1 MTKESEDNT
10 QKELHAL
17 YQHIE
22 QEKPS
27 KALDNAILELAASKA
42 KPRVKSQSF
51 WRKHR
56 WPLSSAASVLLVVTL
71 FVINPQMQTGNLS
84 DEAMPALMTAPQDHN
99 APAVMRMA
107 TPEQESE
114 SMSVRENTRAD
125 EKPPIK
131 LQSSDF
137 NGAKNLQIVRA
148 DAEALSAEFEE
159 VEKMLILEEFAQA
172 EQALQRIEREY
183 ETILQS
189 NEALKKHYNEL
200 KKQLNGA
207 MKDNTAN

>member
-22 QEKPS
+22 QEQPS
-27 KALDNAILELAASKA
+27 KALDNAILQLAASNA

-84 DEAMPALMTAPQDHN
+84 DEAMPALMSTSEEHN
-99 APAVMRMA
+99 APAMMRMA
-107 TPEQESE
+107 TPEIESD
-114 SMSVRENTRAD
+114 SISAQENTSAD
-125 EKPPIK
+125 EKPQIK

-137 NGAKNLQIVRA
+137 NGAKNLKNLATDVGALI
-148 DAEALSAEFEE
+148 AELDEI
-159 VEKMLILEEFAQA
+159 EKMLNLEEVAQA
-172 EQALQRIEREY
+172 EQALQRVESEY
-183 ETILQS
+183 ETLLQP
-189 NEALKKHYNEL
+189 NEALQNRFNQL
-200 KKQLNGA
+200 QKQL
-207 MKDNTAN
+207 DDLRE

>member
-1 MTKESEDNT
+1 MTKEAEDNT

-22 QEKPS
+22 QEQPS
-27 KALDNAILELAASKA
+27 KALDNAILELAASHA

-84 DEAMPALMTAPQDHN
+84 DEAMPALMSTPQEHN

-107 TPEQESE
+107 TPEQESGKISAQE
-114 SMSVRENTRAD
+114 STRAD
-125 EKPPIK
+125 ETAQIK

-137 NGAKNLQIVRA
+137 NGANKLKNVGT
-148 DAEALSAEFEE
+148 DTKALIAEFDEI
-159 VEKMLILEEFAQA
+159 EKMLTLEEFAQA
-172 EQALQRIEREY
+172 EQALQQIESEY
-183 ETILQS
+183 GTQLQS
-189 NEALKKHYNEL
+189 NEALQNRFNKL
-200 KKQLNGA
+200 QKQL
-207 MKDNTAN
+207 DDPRE

>member
-22 QEKPS
+22 QERPS
-27 KALDNAILELAASKA
+27 KVLDNAILELAASNA

-84 DEAMPALMTAPQDHN
+84 DEAMPALMSTPEDHN
-99 APAVMRMA
+99 APAMMRMA
-107 TPEQESE
+107 TPEQESGNMSAQE
-114 SMSVRENTRAD
+114 STSAD
-125 EKPPIK
+125 EKPQIK

-137 NGAKNLQIVRA
+137 NGAKNLKNVGT
-148 DAEALSAEFEE
+148 DVGTLTAELDE
-159 VEKMLILEEFAQA
+159 VEKMLNLEEFAQA
-172 EQALQRIEREY
+172 EQALQRIENEY
-183 ETILQS
+183 ETLLQS
-189 NEALKKHYNEL
+189 NEALKNRFIEL
-200 KKQLNGA
+200 QKKL
-207 MKDNTAN
+207 DDPRE

>member
-22 QEKPS
+22 QERPS
-27 KALDNAILELAASKA
+27 KALDNAILELAASNA

-71 FVINPQMQTGNLS
+71 FVINPQMQTGDLS
-84 DEAMPALMTAPQDHN
+84 DEAMPALMSSPQDHN
-99 APAVMRMA
+99 APAMMRMA
-107 TPEQESE
+107 TPEQESG
-114 SMSVRENTRAD
+114 SMSVQKSTRAD
-125 EKPPIK
+125 ENPQIK
-131 LQSSDF
+131 LLSSDF
-137 NGAKNLQIVRA
+137 NGSQNLTNYGA
-148 DAEALSAEFEE
+148 DAEGLIAEFDE
-159 VEKMLILEEFAQA
+159 VAKMLTLKEFAQA
-172 EQALQRIEREY
+172 EQALQRIESEY

-189 NEALKKHYNEL
+189 NEPLQNRFNKLQE
-200 KKQLNGA
+200 QL
-207 MKDNTAN
+207 DEPRE

>member
-22 QEKPS
+22 QERPS
-27 KALDNAILELAASKA
+27 KALDNAILELAASNA

-84 DEAMPALMTAPQDHN
+84 DEAMPALMSTPEDHN
-99 APAVMRMA
+99 APAMMRMA
-107 TPEQESE
+107 TPEQESGN
-114 SMSVRENTRAD
+114 MSVQESTSAD
-125 EKPPIK
+125 EKPQIK

-137 NGAKNLQIVRA
+137 NGAKNLKNVGTDVGTLIA
-148 DAEALSAEFEE
+148 KLDE
-159 VEKMLILEEFAQA
+159 VEKMLNLKELAQA
-172 EQALQRIEREY
+172 EQALQRIENEY
-183 ETILQS
+183 ETLLQS
-189 NEALKKHYNEL
+189 NEALQNRFIELQKKLDDPRE
-200 KKQLNGA
+200 
-207 MKDNTAN
+207 

>member
-22 QEKPS
+22 QERPS
-27 KALDNAILELAASKA
+27 KALDNAILELAASNA

-84 DEAMPALMTAPQDHN
+84 DEAMPALMSTPEDHN
-99 APAVMRMA
+99 APAMMRMA
-107 TPEQESE
+107 TPEQESGNMSAQE
-114 SMSVRENTRAD
+114 STSAD
-125 EKPPIK
+125 EKPQIK

-137 NGAKNLQIVRA
+137 NGAKNLKNVGTDVGTLIA
-148 DAEALSAEFEE
+148 KLDE
-159 VEKMLILEEFAQA
+159 VEKMLNLKELAQA
-172 EQALQRIEREY
+172 EQALQRIENEY
-183 ETILQS
+183 ETLLQS
-189 NEALKKHYNEL
+189 NEALQNRFIELQKKLDDPRE
-200 KKQLNGA
+200 
-207 MKDNTAN
+207 

>member
-10 QKELHAL
+10 QKELQAL

-22 QEKPS
+22 QERPS
-27 KALDNAILELAASKA
+27 KVLDNAILELAASNA

-84 DEAMPALMTAPQDHN
+84 DEAMPALMSTPEDHN
-99 APAVMRMA
+99 APAMMRMA
-107 TPEQESE
+107 TPEQESGNMSAQE
-114 SMSVRENTRAD
+114 STSAD
-125 EKPPIK
+125 EKPQIK

-137 NGAKNLQIVRA
+137 NGAKNLKNVGT
-148 DAEALSAEFEE
+148 DVGTLTAELDE
-159 VEKMLILEEFAQA
+159 VEKMLNLEEFAQA
-172 EQALQRIEREY
+172 EQALQRIENEY
-183 ETILQS
+183 ETLLQS
-189 NEALKKHYNEL
+189 NEALKNRFIEL
-200 KKQLNGA
+200 QKKL
-207 MKDNTAN
+207 DDPRE

>member
-1 MTKESEDNT
+1 MTKEGEDRT

-22 QEKPS
+22 QEQPS
-27 KALDNAILELAASKA
+27 KALDNAILELAASNA

-84 DEAMPALMTAPQDHN
+84 DEAMPTLMSTPEDHQ
-99 APAVMRMA
+99 APAMMRMA
-107 TPEQESE
+107 TPEQESDNMSAEE
-114 SMSVRENTRAD
+114 STRAD
-125 EKPPIK
+125 ETLPVK

-137 NGAKNLQIVRA
+137 NGAKNLKNFGVN
-148 DAEALSAEFEE
+148 AEALIAKFDE
-159 VEKMLILEEFAQA
+159 VEKMLKLEEFAQA
-172 EQALQRIEREY
+172 EQALQQIESEY
-183 ETILQS
+183 ETLLQS
-189 NEALKKHYNEL
+189 NEALQNRFNKL
-200 KKQLNGA
+200 QKQL
-207 MKDNTAN
+207 DDPRE

>member
-10 QKELHAL
+10 QIELHAL

-22 QEKPS
+22 QERPS
-27 KALDNAILELAASKA
+27 KALDNAILELAASNA

-84 DEAMPALMTAPQDHN
+84 DEAMPALMSTPEDHN
-99 APAVMRMA
+99 APAMMRMA
-107 TPEQESE
+107 TPEQESGNMSAQE
-114 SMSVRENTRAD
+114 STSAD
-125 EKPPIK
+125 EKPQVK

-137 NGAKNLQIVRA
+137 NGAKNLKNVGT
-148 DAEALSAEFEE
+148 DVGTLTAELDE
-159 VEKMLILEEFAQA
+159 VEKMLNLEELAQA
-172 EQALQRIEREY
+172 EQALQRIENEY
-183 ETILQS
+183 ETLLQS
-189 NEALKKHYNEL
+189 NEALQNRFIELQKKLDDPRE
-200 KKQLNGA
+200 
-207 MKDNTAN
+207 

>member
-22 QEKPS
+22 QEQPS
-27 KALDNAILELAASKA
+27 KALDNAILQLATSNA

-51 WRKHR
+51 WRKYR

-84 DEAMPALMTAPQDHN
+84 DEAMPALMSTSEEHN
-99 APAVMRMA
+99 APAMMRMA
-107 TPEQESE
+107 TPEIESD
-114 SMSVRENTRAD
+114 SISAQENTSAD
-125 EKPPIK
+125 EKPQIK

-137 NGAKNLQIVRA
+137 NGAKNLKNLATDVGALI
-148 DAEALSAEFEE
+148 AELDEI
-159 VEKMLILEEFAQA
+159 EKMLNLEEFAQA
-172 EQALQRIEREY
+172 EQALQRVGSEY
-183 ETILQS
+183 KTLLQS
-189 NEALKKHYNEL
+189 NEALQNRFNQL
-200 KKQLNGA
+200 QKQL
-207 MKDNTAN
+207 DDPRE

>member
-22 QEKPS
+22 QEQPS
-27 KALDNAILELAASKA
+27 KALDNAILGLAASNA
-42 KPRVKSQSF
+42 KPRLKSQSF

-71 FVINPQMQTGNLS
+71 FVINPQMQTGDLS
-84 DEAMPALMTAPQDHN
+84 DEAMPALMSSPQDHN
-99 APAVMRMA
+99 APAMMRMA
-107 TPEQESE
+107 TPEQGAS
-114 SMSVRENTRAD
+114 SMSVQKSTRAD
-125 EKPPIK
+125 ENPQIK

-137 NGAKNLQIVRA
+137 NGSQNLTNYGA
-148 DAEALSAEFEE
+148 DAEALIAEFDE
-159 VEKMLILEEFAQA
+159 VAKMLTLKEFAQA
-172 EQALQRIEREY
+172 EQALQRIESEY

-189 NEALKKHYNEL
+189 NEPLQNRFNKLQE
-200 KKQLNGA
+200 QL
-207 MKDNTAN
+207 DEPRE

>member
-22 QEKPS
+22 QERPS
-27 KALDNAILELAASKA
+27 KVLDNAILELAASNA

-84 DEAMPALMTAPQDHN
+84 DEAMPALMSTPEEHN
-99 APAVMRMA
+99 APAMMRMA
-107 TPEQESE
+107 TPEQESGNMSAQE
-114 SMSVRENTRAD
+114 STSAD
-125 EKPPIK
+125 EKPQIK

-137 NGAKNLQIVRA
+137 NGAKNLKSVGTDVGTLI
-148 DAEALSAEFEE
+148 AELDE
-159 VEKMLILEEFAQA
+159 VEKMFNLEEFAQA
-172 EQALQRIEREY
+172 EQALQRVESEY
-183 ETILQS
+183 ETLLQS
-189 NEALKKHYNEL
+189 NEALQNRFIEL
-200 KKQLNGA
+200 QKQL
-207 MKDNTAN
+207 DDPRE